1 MFFFIFWWKE
11 KISIFFVFSERKK
24 KPTRMPIF
32 ACITVFKRHLALKAL
47 GQSYYENT
55 HLFTRKTLKPINTTK
70 NQLKQIKT
78 KMYCFFFS
86 CFFHIFSVYW
96 WKNLFLIFFFWKK
109 HPPFFLSLLIIT
121 WLLGVI
127 FEYKFLFFTF
137 RSISILYDII
147 WIKTILF

>member
-1 MFFFIFWWKE
+1 MFFFYFLMKRKNIYIFCFFGKKE
-11 KISIFFVFSERKK
+11 KTNKNANICLYHCIQKTSCFKSPRSILLWEYTFIYKK
-24 KPTRMPIF
+24 NIKTNKHHQKPT
-32 ACITVFKRHLALKAL
+32 
-47 GQSYYENT
+47 
-55 HLFTRKTLKPINTTK
+55 KTNK
-70 NQLKQIKT
+70 NQNVL
-78 KMYCFFFS
+78 FFS